1 MLNPHSLISIQNRNI
16 LIHKLLRVIL
26 REVVRLEDTINDA
39 LIKDLIGS
47 FYSIRKLFRTITKDE
62 LTLSQMN
69 VVRELVSDNG
79 LTLKELS
86 ARLKV
91 SHSSVSGIVDRLEQR
106 GILER
111 RQDINDKRYIR
122 IHVSD
127 NIISNIHNIM
137 LEKCEALIKIINT
150 TDEEKKRK
158 ISEGLTLLCEVLEEA
173 QNKEE

>member
-1 MLNPHSLISIQNRNI
+1 M
-16 LIHKLLRVIL
+16 
-26 REVVRLEDTINDA
+26 EDYINDA
-39 LIKDLIGS
+39 LIKDLVGS
-47 FYSIRKLFRTITKDE
+47 FYSIRKLFRTITRDE

-111 RQDINDKRYIR
+111 RQDANDKRYIR

-127 NIISNIHNIM
+127 NIKSNIHNIM
-137 LEKCEALIKIINT
+137 LEKCEVLINIINSA
-150 TDEEKKRK
+150 DEEKKRK

-173 QNKEE
+173 QKNEE